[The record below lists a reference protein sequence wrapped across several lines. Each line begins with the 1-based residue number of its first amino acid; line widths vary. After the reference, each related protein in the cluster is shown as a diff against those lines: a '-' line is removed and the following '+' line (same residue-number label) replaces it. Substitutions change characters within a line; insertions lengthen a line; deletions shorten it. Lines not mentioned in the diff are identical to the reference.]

1 MLFVDMND
9 FLLVA
14 IGAVVG
20 ATVRWMIT
28 TYSTARKWTP
38 YSTIGINITGSFL
51 LGMIIKLGL
60 LNVLPPSAILLLGTG
75 FCGAYTT
82 FSTYAIDVVKCVD
95 ANQYQQ
101 ALVIVGL
108 SNVLGIAAA
117 LAGYNLVR

>member
-1 MLFVDMND
+1 MND

-14 IGAVVG
+14 IGAIVG

-28 TYSTARKWTP
+28 VYSTARKWTP

-51 LGMIIKLGL
+51 LGMIIKMGL
-60 LNVLPPSAILLLGTG
+60 LKVLSPSAILLLGTG

-82 FSTYAIDVVKCVD
+82 FGTYATDVVKCIESK
-95 ANQYQQ
+95 QYQQ
-101 ALVIVGL
+101 ALIIVGL